1 LAESLLELKK
11 KIASIQ
17 KTGQITEAMRMV
29 SGVKL
34 NRTEK
39 LDQEYTIYNDK
50 VRATVSHLMSSQ
62 IVKQLGKETKE
73 YNEFGG
79 SASID
84 YSNFFDL
91 GTLASLVQPRKKIKS
106 TGYLVISGD
115 RGLVGSYNSQVIKNM
130 MSIFKDADAQD
141 KDVKILAVGSVAAQ
155 FFKKQNLNVVY
166 EYSGVSDV
174 PTYNEVRDIIQTA
187 VKMYLNGVYD
197 ELFVCYTHHVNT
209 LTSAF
214 RVESML
220 PISDIDINHKDT
232 MPKDYI
238 IEPDVDS
245 VLKTVLPQFAKSM
258 IFGAILDAKTAEHAS
273 SMTAMQSA
281 SKNADDVVSGLKT
294 KLNRARQAQI
304 TTVSRHAQNQGGFGC
319 RLMDTHA

>member
-1 LAESLLELKK
+1 MAESLLELKK

-34 NRTEK
+34 NRTER

-304 TTVSRHAQNQGGFGC
+304 TTEITEIIGGANA
-319 RLMDTHA
+319 LE

>member
-1 LAESLLELKK
+1 MAESLLELKK

-62 IVKQLGKETKE
+62 IVNQLGKETNE
-73 YNEFGG
+73 YSEFGG
-79 SASID
+79 QSNID
-84 YSNFFDL
+84 YSSFFDL
-91 GTLASLVQPRKKIKS
+91 GTLASLVQPRIEIKS

-130 MSIFKDADAQD
+130 MSIFKDADAQN

-174 PTYNEVRDIIQTA
+174 PTYNEVRDIVQTA

-220 PISDIDINHKDT
+220 PISDIDINHKET

-238 IEPDVDS
+238 IEPDIDS
-245 VLKTVLPQFAKSM
+245 VLKTVLPQFANSM

-281 SKNADDVVSGLKT
+281 SQNADDVVSGLKT

-304 TTVSRHAQNQGGFGC
+304 TTEITEIIGGANA
-319 RLMDTHA
+319 LE

>member
-1 LAESLLELKK
+1 MAESLLELKK

-304 TTVSRHAQNQGGFGC
+304 TTEITEIIGGANA
-319 RLMDTHA
+319 LE

>member
-1 LAESLLELKK
+1 MAESLLELKK

-62 IVKQLGKETKE
+62 IVNQLGKETNE
-73 YNEFGG
+73 YSEFSGQ
-79 SASID
+79 SNIY
-84 YSNFFDL
+84 YSSFFDL
-91 GTLASLVQPRKKIKS
+91 GTLAYLVQPRKQIKS

-130 MSIFKDADAQD
+130 MSIFKDADAQN

-174 PTYNEVRDIIQTA
+174 PTYNEVRDIVQTA

-220 PISDIDINHKDT
+220 PISDIDINHKET

-238 IEPDVDS
+238 IEPDIDS

-281 SKNADDVVSGLKT
+281 SQNADDVVSGLKT

-304 TTVSRHAQNQGGFGC
+304 TTEITEIIGGANA
-319 RLMDTHA
+319 LE

>member
-1 LAESLLELKK
+1 MAESLLELKK

-141 KDVKILAVGSVAAQ
+141 KDVKI
-155 FFKKQNLNVVY
+155 KKQNLNVVY

-304 TTVSRHAQNQGGFGC
+304 TTEITEIIGGANA
-319 RLMDTHA
+319 LE

>member
-1 LAESLLELKK
+1 MAESLLELKK

-62 IVKQLGKETKE
+62 IVNQLGKETNE
-73 YNEFGG
+73 YSEFGG
-79 SASID
+79 QSNID
-84 YSNFFDL
+84 YSSFFDL
-91 GTLASLVQPRKKIKS
+91 GTLASLVQPRKEIKS

-130 MSIFKDADAQD
+130 MSIFKDADAQN

-174 PTYNEVRDIIQTA
+174 PTYNEVRDIVQTA

-220 PISDIDINHKDT
+220 PISDIDINHKET
-232 MPKDYI
+232 MSKDYI
-238 IEPDVDS
+238 IEPDIDS

-281 SKNADDVVSGLKT
+281 SQNADDVVSGLKT

-304 TTVSRHAQNQGGFGC
+304 TTEITEIIGGANA
-319 RLMDTHA
+319 LE

>member
-1 LAESLLELKK
+1 MAESLLELKK

-50 VRATVSHLMSSQ
+50 ARATVSHLMSSQ

-130 MSIFKDADAQD
+130 MSIFKDADAQN

-174 PTYNEVRDIIQTA
+174 PTYKEVRDIIQTA

-238 IEPDVDS
+238 IEPDIDS

-304 TTVSRHAQNQGGFGC
+304 TTEITEIIGGANA
-319 RLMDTHA
+319 LE

>member
-62 IVKQLGKETKE
+62 IVNQLGKETNE
-73 YNEFGG
+73 YSEFSGQ
-79 SASID
+79 SNID
-84 YSNFFDL
+84 YSSFFDL
-91 GTLASLVQPRKKIKS
+91 GTLASLVQPRKEIKS

-130 MSIFKDADAQD
+130 MSIFKDADAQN

-174 PTYNEVRDIIQTA
+174 PTYNEVRDIVQTA

-238 IEPDVDS
+238 IEPDIDS

-281 SKNADDVVSGLKT
+281 SQNADDVVSGLKT

-304 TTVSRHAQNQGGFGC
+304 TTEITEIIGGANA
-319 RLMDTHA
+319 LE

>member
-1 LAESLLELKK
+1 MAESLLELKK

-141 KDVKILAVGSVAAQ
+141 KDVKILTVGSVAAQ

-304 TTVSRHAQNQGGFGC
+304 TTEITEIIGGANA
-319 RLMDTHA
+319 LE

>member
-1 LAESLLELKK
+1 MAESLLELKK

-62 IVKQLGKETKE
+62 IVNQLGKETNE
-73 YNEFGG
+73 NSEFGG
-79 SASID
+79 QSNID
-84 YSNFFDL
+84 YSSFFDL
-91 GTLASLVQPRKKIKS
+91 GTLASLVQPRKEIKS

-130 MSIFKDADAQD
+130 MSIFKDADAQN

-174 PTYNEVRDIIQTA
+174 PTYNEVRDIVQTA

-220 PISDIDINHKDT
+220 PISDIDINHKET
-232 MPKDYI
+232 MSKDYI
-238 IEPDVDS
+238 IEPDIDS

-281 SKNADDVVSGLKT
+281 SQNADDVVSGLKT

-304 TTVSRHAQNQGGFGC
+304 TTEITEIIGGANA
-319 RLMDTHA
+319 LE

>member
-1 LAESLLELKK
+1 MAESLLELKK

-39 LDQEYTIYNDK
+39 LDQEYTIYSDK

-304 TTVSRHAQNQGGFGC
+304 TTEITEIIGGANA
-319 RLMDTHA
+319 LE

>member
-1 LAESLLELKK
+1 MAESLLELKK

-62 IVKQLGKETKE
+62 IVNQLGKETNE
-73 YNEFGG
+73 YSEFGG
-79 SASID
+79 QSNID
-84 YSNFFDL
+84 YSSFFDL
-91 GTLASLVQPRKKIKS
+91 GTLASLVQPRKEIKS

-130 MSIFKDADAQD
+130 MSIFKDADAQN

-174 PTYNEVRDIIQTA
+174 PTYNEVRDIVQTA

-220 PISDIDINHKDT
+220 PISDIDINHKET

-238 IEPDVDS
+238 IEPDIDS

-281 SKNADDVVSGLKT
+281 SQNADDVVSGLKT

-304 TTVSRHAQNQGGFGC
+304 TTEITEIISGANA
-319 RLMDTHA
+319 LE

>member
-1 LAESLLELKK
+1 MAESLLELKK

-115 RGLVGSYNSQVIKNM
+115 RGLVGSYDSQVIKNM
-130 MSIFKDADAQD
+130 MSIFKDADAQN

-187 VKMYLNGVYD
+187 VKLYLNGVYD

-238 IEPDVDS
+238 IEPDIDS

-304 TTVSRHAQNQGGFGC
+304 TTEITEIIGGANA
-319 RLMDTHA
+319 LE

>member
-1 LAESLLELKK
+1 MAESLLELKK

-62 IVKQLGKETKE
+62 IVNQLGKETNE
-73 YNEFGG
+73 NSEFGG
-79 SASID
+79 QSNID
-84 YSNFFDL
+84 YSSFFDL
-91 GTLASLVQPRKKIKS
+91 GTLASLVQPRKEIKS

-130 MSIFKDADAQD
+130 MSIFKDADAQN

-174 PTYNEVRDIIQTA
+174 PTYNEVRDIVQTA

-220 PISDIDINHKDT
+220 PISDIDINHKET

-238 IEPDVDS
+238 IEPDIDS

-281 SKNADDVVSGLKT
+281 SQNADDVVSGLKT

-304 TTVSRHAQNQGGFGC
+304 TTEITEIISGANA
-319 RLMDTHA
+319 LE

>member
-1 LAESLLELKK
+1 MAESLLELKK

-91 GTLASLVQPRKKIKS
+91 GTLASLVRPRKKIKS

-304 TTVSRHAQNQGGFGC
+304 TTEITEIIGGANA
-319 RLMDTHA
+319 LE

>member
-1 LAESLLELKK
+1 MAESLLELKK

-91 GTLASLVQPRKKIKS
+91 GALASLVQPRKKIKS

-304 TTVSRHAQNQGGFGC
+304 TTEITEIIGGANA
-319 RLMDTHA
+319 LE

>member
-1 LAESLLELKK
+1 MAESLLELKK

-304 TTVSRHAQNQGGFGC
+304 TTEITEIIGGTNA
-319 RLMDTHA
+319 LE

>member
-1 LAESLLELKK
+1 MAESLLELKK

-62 IVKQLGKETKE
+62 IVNQLGKETNE
-73 YNEFGG
+73 YSEFGG
-79 SASID
+79 QSNID
-84 YSNFFDL
+84 YSSFFDL
-91 GTLASLVQPRKKIKS
+91 GTLASLVQPRKEIKS

-130 MSIFKDADAQD
+130 MSIFKDADAQN

-174 PTYNEVRDIIQTA
+174 PTYNEVRDIVQTA

-220 PISDIDINHKDT
+220 PISDIDINHKET
-232 MPKDYI
+232 LPKDYI
-238 IEPDVDS
+238 SVPDIDS

-281 SKNADDVVSGLKT
+281 SQNADDVVSGLKT

-304 TTVSRHAQNQGGFGC
+304 TTEITEIIGGANA
-319 RLMDTHA
+319 LE

>member
-1 LAESLLELKK
+1 MAESLLELKK

-62 IVKQLGKETKE
+62 IVNQLGKETNE
-73 YNEFGG
+73 YSEFSGQ
-79 SASID
+79 SNID
-84 YSNFFDL
+84 YSRFFDL
-91 GTLASLVQPRKKIKS
+91 GTLASLVQPRKEIKS

-130 MSIFKDADAQD
+130 MSIFKDADAQN
-141 KDVKILAVGSVAAQ
+141 KDVKILVVGSVAAQ

-174 PTYNEVRDIIQTA
+174 PTYNEVRDIVQTA

-220 PISDIDINHKDT
+220 PISDIDINHKET

-238 IEPDVDS
+238 IEPDIDS

-281 SKNADDVVSGLKT
+281 SQNADDVVSGLKT

-304 TTVSRHAQNQGGFGC
+304 TTEITEIIGGANA
-319 RLMDTHA
+319 LE

>member
-1 LAESLLELKK
+1 M
-11 KIASIQ
+11 ISIQ
-17 KTGQITEAMRMV
+17 QQR
-29 SGVKL
+29 
-34 NRTEK
+34 R
-39 LDQEYTIYNDK
+39 Y
-50 VRATVSHLMSSQ
+50 
-62 IVKQLGKETKE
+62 IVNQLGKETNE
-73 YNEFGG
+73 YSEFSGQ
-79 SASID
+79 SNID
-84 YSNFFDL
+84 YSSFFDL
-91 GTLASLVQPRKKIKS
+91 GTLASLVQPRKEIKS

-130 MSIFKDADAQD
+130 MSIFKDADAQN

-174 PTYNEVRDIIQTA
+174 PTYNEVRDIVQTA

-220 PISDIDINHKDT
+220 PISDIDINHKET

-238 IEPDVDS
+238 IEPDIDS

-281 SKNADDVVSGLKT
+281 SQNADDVVSGLKT

-304 TTVSRHAQNQGGFGC
+304 TTEITEIIGGANA
-319 RLMDTHA
+319 LE

>member
-62 IVKQLGKETKE
+62 IVNQLGKETNE
-73 YNEFGG
+73 NSEFGG
-79 SASID
+79 QSNID
-84 YSNFFDL
+84 YSSFFDL
-91 GTLASLVQPRKKIKS
+91 GTLASLVQPRKEIKS

-130 MSIFKDADAQD
+130 MSIFKDADAQN

-174 PTYNEVRDIIQTA
+174 PTYNEVRDIVQTA

-220 PISDIDINHKDT
+220 PISDIDINHKET

-238 IEPDVDS
+238 IEPDIDS

-281 SKNADDVVSGLKT
+281 SQNADDVVSGLKT

-304 TTVSRHAQNQGGFGC
+304 TTEITEIIGGANA
-319 RLMDTHA
+319 LE

>member
-1 LAESLLELKK
+1 MAESLLELKK

-62 IVKQLGKETKE
+62 IVNQLGKETNE
-73 YNEFGG
+73 YSEFSGQ
-79 SASID
+79 SNID
-84 YSNFFDL
+84 YSSFFDL
-91 GTLASLVQPRKKIKS
+91 GTLASLVQPRKEIKS

-130 MSIFKDADAQD
+130 MSIFKDADAQN

-174 PTYNEVRDIIQTA
+174 PTYNEVRDIVQTA

-220 PISDIDINHKDT
+220 PISDIDINHKET

-238 IEPDVDS
+238 ID
-245 VLKTVLPQFAKSM
+245 Q
-258 IFGAILDAKTAEHAS
+258 ILI
-273 SMTAMQSA
+273 QY
-281 SKNADDVVSGLKT
+281 
-294 KLNRARQAQI
+294 
-304 TTVSRHAQNQGGFGC
+304 
-319 RLMDTHA
+319 

>member
-1 LAESLLELKK
+1 MAESLLELKK

-34 NRTEK
+34 NQTEK
-39 LDQEYTIYNDK
+39 LDQGYTVYNDK
-50 VRATVSHLMSSQ
+50 IRTTVSHLMSSQ
-62 IVKQLGKETKE
+62 ILSKLSSSEMDSE
-73 YNEFGG
+73 SF
-79 SASID
+79 SSMD
-84 YSNFFDL
+84 YSDIFNL
-91 GTLASLVQPRKKIKS
+91 GTLTSLIQPRKKIKS

-130 MSIFKDADAQD
+130 MSIFKDSEAEN
-141 KDVKILAVGSVAAQ
+141 KDVKILTVGSVAAQ

-166 EYSGVSDV
+166 EYSGINDV
-174 PTYNEVRDIIQTA
+174 PSYDQVKDVIETV

-197 ELFVCYTHHVNT
+197 ELYVCYTHHVNT

-214 RVESML
+214 RVEKML
-220 PISDIDINHKDT
+220 PISDIDINHEDT
-232 MPKDYI
+232 MPKDYL
-238 IEPDVDS
+238 IEPNIDS
-245 VLKTVLPQFAKSM
+245 VLKAILPQFAKSM

-281 SKNADDVVSGLKT
+281 SKNADDVVSGLKI

-304 TTVSRHAQNQGGFGC
+304 TTEITEIIGGANA
-319 RLMDTHA
+319 LE

>member
-1 LAESLLELKK
+1 MAESLLELKK

-62 IVKQLGKETKE
+62 IVNQLGKETNE
-73 YNEFGG
+73 YIEFGG
-79 SASID
+79 QSNID
-84 YSNFFDL
+84 YSSFFDL
-91 GTLASLVQPRKKIKS
+91 GTLASLVQPRKEIKS

-130 MSIFKDADAQD
+130 MSIFKDADAQN

-174 PTYNEVRDIIQTA
+174 PTYNEVRDIVQTA

-220 PISDIDINHKDT
+220 PISDIDINHKET

-238 IEPDVDS
+238 IEPDIDS

-281 SKNADDVVSGLKT
+281 SQNADDVVSGLKT

-304 TTVSRHAQNQGGFGC
+304 TTEITEIIGGANA
-319 RLMDTHA
+319 LE

>member
-1 LAESLLELKK
+1 MAESLLELKK

-62 IVKQLGKETKE
+62 IVNQLGKETNE
-73 YNEFGG
+73 YSEFGG
-79 SASID
+79 QSNID
-84 YSNFFDL
+84 YSSFFDL
-91 GTLASLVQPRKKIKS
+91 GTLASLVQPRKEIKS

-130 MSIFKDADAQD
+130 MSIFKDADAQN

-174 PTYNEVRDIIQTA
+174 PTYNEVRDIVQTA

-220 PISDIDINHKDT
+220 PISDIDINHKET

-238 IEPDVDS
+238 IEPDIDS

-281 SKNADDVVSGLKT
+281 SQNADDVVSGLKT

-304 TTVSRHAQNQGGFGC
+304 TTEITEIIGGSNA
-319 RLMDTHA
+319 LE

>member
-1 LAESLLELKK
+1 MAESLLELKK
-11 KIASIQ
+11 LIASIQ

-62 IVKQLGKETKE
+62 IVNQLGKETNE
-73 YNEFGG
+73 YSEFGG
-79 SASID
+79 QSNID
-84 YSNFFDL
+84 YSSFFDL
-91 GTLASLVQPRKKIKS
+91 GTLASLVQPRKEIKS

-130 MSIFKDADAQD
+130 MSIFKDADAQN

-174 PTYNEVRDIIQTA
+174 PTYNEVRDIVQTA

-220 PISDIDINHKDT
+220 PISDIDINHKET

-238 IEPDVDS
+238 IEPDIDS

-281 SKNADDVVSGLKT
+281 SQNADDVVSGLKT

-304 TTVSRHAQNQGGFGC
+304 TTEITEIIGGANA
-319 RLMDTHA
+319 LE

>member
-1 LAESLLELKK
+1 MAESLLELKK

-130 MSIFKDADAQD
+130 MSIFKDADAQN

-187 VKMYLNGVYD
+187 VKLYLNGVYD

-304 TTVSRHAQNQGGFGC
+304 TTEITEIIGGANA
-319 RLMDTHA
+319 LE

>member
-1 LAESLLELKK
+1 MAESLLELKK

-174 PTYNEVRDIIQTA
+174 PTYKEVRDIIQTA

-304 TTVSRHAQNQGGFGC
+304 TTEITEIIGGANA
-319 RLMDTHA
+319 LE

>member
-1 LAESLLELKK
+1 MAESLLELKK

-115 RGLVGSYNSQVIKNM
+115 RGLVGSYNSQVIKN
-130 MSIFKDADAQD
+130 IFKDADAQD

-304 TTVSRHAQNQGGFGC
+304 TTEITEIIGGANA
-319 RLMDTHA
+319 LE

>member
-1 LAESLLELKK
+1 MAESLLELKK

-62 IVKQLGKETKE
+62 IVNQLGKETNE

-79 SASID
+79 QSSID

-91 GTLASLVQPRKKIKS
+91 GTLASLVQPRKEIKS

-130 MSIFKDADAQD
+130 MSIFKDANAQN

-174 PTYNEVRDIIQTA
+174 PTYNEVRDIVQTA

-220 PISDIDINHKDT
+220 PISDIDINHKET

-238 IEPDVDS
+238 IEPDIDS

-281 SKNADDVVSGLKT
+281 SQNADDVVSGLKT

-304 TTVSRHAQNQGGFGC
+304 TTEITEIIGGANA
-319 RLMDTHA
+319 LE

>member
-1 LAESLLELKK
+1 MAESLLELKK

-62 IVKQLGKETKE
+62 IVNQLGKETNE
-73 YNEFGG
+73 YSEFGG
-79 SASID
+79 QSNID
-84 YSNFFDL
+84 YSSFFDL
-91 GTLASLVQPRKKIKS
+91 GTLASLVQPRKEIKS

-130 MSIFKDADAQD
+130 MSIFEDADAQN

-174 PTYNEVRDIIQTA
+174 PTYNEVRDIVQTA

-220 PISDIDINHKDT
+220 PISDIDINHKET

-238 IEPDVDS
+238 IEPDIDS

-281 SKNADDVVSGLKT
+281 SQNADDVVSGLKT

-304 TTVSRHAQNQGGFGC
+304 TTEITEIIGGANA
-319 RLMDTHA
+319 LE

>member
-1 LAESLLELKK
+1 MAESLLELKK

-62 IVKQLGKETKE
+62 IVNQLGKETNE
-73 YNEFGG
+73 YSEFSGQ
-79 SASID
+79 SNID
-84 YSNFFDL
+84 YSSFFDL
-91 GTLASLVQPRKKIKS
+91 GTLASLVQPRKEIKS

-130 MSIFKDADAQD
+130 MSIFKDADAQN

-174 PTYNEVRDIIQTA
+174 PTYNEVRDIVQTA

-220 PISDIDINHKDT
+220 PISDIDINHKET

-238 IEPDVDS
+238 IEPDIDS

-281 SKNADDVVSGLKT
+281 SQNADDVVSGLKT

-304 TTVSRHAQNQGGFGC
+304 TTEITEIIGGANA
-319 RLMDTHA
+319 LQ

>member
-1 LAESLLELKK
+1 MAESLLELKK

-34 NRTEK
+34 NQTEK
-39 LDQEYTIYNDK
+39 LDQGYTIYNDK
-50 VRATVSHLMSSQ
+50 IRTTVSHLMSSQ
-62 IVKQLGKETKE
+62 ILSKISSSEMDSESLD
-73 YNEFGG
+73 
-79 SASID
+79 SLD
-84 YSNFFDL
+84 YSDVFNL
-91 GTLASLVQPRKKIKS
+91 GSLTSLIQPRKEIKS

-115 RGLVGSYNSQVIKNM
+115 RGLVGSYNNQVIKNM
-130 MSIFKDADAQD
+130 MSIFKDSEAEN

-166 EYSGVSDV
+166 EYDGIEDV
-174 PTYNEVRDIIQTA
+174 PTYDQVKDVIETV

-197 ELFVCYTHHVNT
+197 ELYVCYTHHVNT

-214 RVESML
+214 RVEKML
-220 PISDIDINHKDT
+220 PISDIDINHEDI
-232 MPKDYI
+232 MPKDYL
-238 IEPDVDS
+238 IEPNVDS
-245 VLKTVLPQFAKSM
+245 VLKAILPQFANSM

-304 TTVSRHAQNQGGFGC
+304 TTEITEIIGGANA
-319 RLMDTHA
+319 LE

>member
-1 LAESLLELKK
+1 MAESLLELKK

-245 VLKTVLPQFAKSM
+245 VLKTVLPQFAKSV

-304 TTVSRHAQNQGGFGC
+304 TTEITEIIGGANA
-319 RLMDTHA
+319 LE

>member
-1 LAESLLELKK
+1 MAESLLELKK
-11 KIASIQ
+11 KIASTQ

-130 MSIFKDADAQD
+130 MSIFKDADAQN

-174 PTYNEVRDIIQTA
+174 PTYKEVRDIIQTA

-238 IEPDVDS
+238 IEPDIDS

-304 TTVSRHAQNQGGFGC
+304 TTEITEIIGGANA
-319 RLMDTHA
+319 LE

>member
-1 LAESLLELKK
+1 MAESLLELKK

-62 IVKQLGKETKE
+62 IVNQLGKETNE
-73 YNEFGG
+73 YSEFSGQ
-79 SASID
+79 SNID
-84 YSNFFDL
+84 YSSFFDL
-91 GTLASLVQPRKKIKS
+91 GTLASLVQPRKEIKS

-130 MSIFKDADAQD
+130 MSIFKDADAQN

-174 PTYNEVRDIIQTA
+174 PTYNEVRDIVQTA

-220 PISDIDINHKDT
+220 PISDIDINHKET

-238 IEPDVDS
+238 IEPDIDS
-245 VLKTVLPQFAKSM
+245 VLKTILPQFAKSM

-281 SKNADDVVSGLKT
+281 SQNADDVVSGLKT

-304 TTVSRHAQNQGGFGC
+304 TTEITEIIGGANA
-319 RLMDTHA
+319 LE

>member
-1 LAESLLELKK
+1 MAESLLELKK

-62 IVKQLGKETKE
+62 IVNQLGKETNE
-73 YNEFGG
+73 YSEFSGQ
-79 SASID
+79 SNID
-84 YSNFFDL
+84 YSSFFDL
-91 GTLASLVQPRKKIKS
+91 GTLASLVQPRKEIKS

-130 MSIFKDADAQD
+130 MSIFKDADAQN

-174 PTYNEVRDIIQTA
+174 PTYNEVRDIVQTA

-238 IEPDVDS
+238 IEPDIDS

-281 SKNADDVVSGLKT
+281 SQNADDVVSGLKT
-294 KLNRARQAQI
+294 KWNRARQAQI
-304 TTVSRHAQNQGGFGC
+304 TTEITEIIGGANA
-319 RLMDTHA
+319 LE

>member
-1 LAESLLELKK
+1 MAESLLELKK

-130 MSIFKDADAQD
+130 MSIFKDAEAQN

-187 VKMYLNGVYD
+187 VKLYLNGVYD

-238 IEPDVDS
+238 IEPDIDS

-304 TTVSRHAQNQGGFGC
+304 TTEITEIIGGANA
-319 RLMDTHA
+319 LE

>member
-1 LAESLLELKK
+1 MAESLLELKK

-62 IVKQLGKETKE
+62 IVNQLGKETNE
-73 YNEFGG
+73 YSEFSGQ
-79 SASID
+79 SNID
-84 YSNFFDL
+84 YSSFFDL
-91 GTLASLVQPRKKIKS
+91 GTLASLVQPRKEIKS

-130 MSIFKDADAQD
+130 ISIFKDADAQN

-174 PTYNEVRDIIQTA
+174 PTYNEVRDIVQTA

-238 IEPDVDS
+238 IEPDIDS

-281 SKNADDVVSGLKT
+281 SQNADDVVSGLKT

-304 TTVSRHAQNQGGFGC
+304 TTEITEIIGGANA
-319 RLMDTHA
+319 LE